1 MPGTATAAAPA
12 PAPANA
18 KAAPVASRPFVTGSR
33 FADDFTFDQTKTL
46 TTSTQKLPTFELDTD
61 GFTGGLYILVEN
73 TGAGN
78 ASVTASFKEDGPL
91 SVLDTIQFSDTN
103 NKAILGPMNGHDLAT
118 CVKYG
123 GYHFQDDPRN
133 SPVFSV
139 TTGTGATQGSFT
151 FILYLPIEIVHRDG
165 LGAMLNKSASAVFRL
180 DLTLSASTTPF
191 ATSAAPA
198 TSSSTRVRIA
208 QFGWMD
214 SDGRDIKGNPT
225 SANPPALNS
234 VQYWDKQTFTFSSGQ
249 MAQRLNSFSGGLRT
263 IIFELRDS
271 NLTRSGNEADWPD
284 PFTFQV
290 DKYILVNRLRTVWR
304 HLIGEDYGYIN
315 AVDTAGGRDSG
326 TYPITFAKDFGLKPG
341 AENRFTYLW
350 VTSATTLLLKGS
362 VGSGS
367 ASHTFNVFLNYVNPA
382 NGDPKA
388 LTGGR

>member
-1 MPGTATAAAPA
+1 MTPTAAPPA
-12 PAPANA
+12 PADK
-18 KAAPVASRPFVTGSR
+18 KAAPTMNRPFVTGSR
-33 FADDFTFDQTKTL
+33 FADDFTYDQTKTL
-46 TTSTQKLPTFELDTD
+46 TGSTQKLPTFELDTD
-61 GFTGGLYILVEN
+61 GFTAGLYLLVEN

-78 ASVTASFKEDGPL
+78 ASVTASFKEDGPF

-103 NKAILGPMNGHDLAT
+103 NKAILGPMNGHDLAS

-123 GYHFQDDPRN
+123 GYHFVDDPKQ

-139 TTGTGATQGSFT
+139 TTGTGSTQGSFT
-151 FILYLPIEIVHRDG
+151 FVLYLPIEIVHRDG
-165 LGAMLNKSASAVFRL
+165 LGALLNKSASAVFRL

-214 SDGRDIKGNPT
+214 SDTRDIKGNPT
-225 SANPPALNS
+225 APNPPALNS
-234 VQYWDKQTFTFSSGQ
+234 IQYWDKQTFTFTSGQ
-249 MAQRLNSFSGGLRT
+249 MAQKLNSFSGGLRT
-263 IIFELRDS
+263 VIFELRDS

-284 PFTFQV
+284 PFTLQV
-290 DKYILVNRLRTVWR
+290 DKYIPLNRLRTVWR
-304 HLIGEDYGYIN
+304 HLIGEDYGYVA

-326 TYPITFAKDFGLKPG
+326 TYPVSFAKDFGLKPG
-341 AENRFTYLW
+341 AENRFGYLW
-350 VTSATTLLLKGS
+350 VTSATTFLLKGS

-382 NGDPKA
+382 GGDPKA